1 MAAQKLFYTRQFLAK
16 KSLPIMFSQSMRHH
30 LLAISIA
37 FSLALFGATAQAM
50 TSEQAE
56 ALARSAYLQKD
67 ASSLAKLQAAAQSGD
82 ANAQDWL
89 GVMYQYGQGVPQDYA
104 QALAWYRK
112 AADQGYAAAQNNL
125 GFMYDNGQ
133 GVPQDY
139 VIAYALYNLSA
150 TGNPSKD
157 NPATSN
163 RTHLASIMTEQQI
176 ERAQQL
182 TQRMQSIGVLKA
194 INAMPVEKRTAFN
207 QNPGGTSPKSIR
219 TTGNSPWP
227 ARPEKVPGE
236 TTCNTRC
243 INGSCWRTY
252 DNGRHVH
259 LNVAPSVDP
268 FSGNITFNPPPC

>member
-1 MAAQKLFYTRQFLAK
+1 MTKDEA
-16 KSLPIMFSQSMRHH
+16 
-30 LLAISIA
+30 IA
-37 FSLALFGATAQAM
+37 FSRAAYFYQDADAL
-50 TSEQAE
+50 SN
-56 ALARSAYLQKD
+56 LRS
-67 ASSLAKLQAAAQSGD
+67 AAQSGD
-82 ANAQDWL
+82 ANALYWLSHMYENGL
-89 GVMYQYGQGVPQDYA
+89 GVPQDDALALNLLRNSAEQGNADAQNDLGFMYKHGQGVPQDDA

-112 AADQGYAAAQNNL
+112 AADQGDANAQNNL
-125 GFMYDNGQ
+125 GVMYQYGQ

-157 NPATSN
+157 NRATSN
-163 RTHLASIMTEQQI
+163 RTALASRMTEQQI